1 MSNNNKV
8 SIKEK
13 LREKIKEKQRK
24 ESSDSNTVKK
34 DPLFENPMFQEM
46 KNSLPVEEQKKYE
59 QYGKYMYEEMDQ
71 LDEKGDIKSAVDTV
85 AQIKL
90 MLESGMHPCYLE
102 KEEREFLKNYLG
114 EEWYK
119 NFGYLEN
126 DLNRINM

>member
-1 MSNNNKV
+1 MSNTNKV

-13 LREKIKEKQRK
+13 LREKIIEKQKNDNAGNSKR
-24 ESSDSNTVKK
+24 

-46 KNSLPVEEQKKYE
+46 KNSLSVEDQKKYE

-71 LDEKGDIKSAVDTV
+71 LDEKGNIKAAIDTV
-85 AQIKL
+85 SQIKL
-90 MLESGMHPCYLE
+90 MLESGMHPSYLE

-126 DLNRINM
+126 DLNRVNM

>member
-1 MSNNNKV
+1 MSNTNKV

-13 LREKIKEKQRK
+13 LREKIIEKQKQENSGNSKR
-24 ESSDSNTVKK
+24 

-46 KNSLPVEEQKKYE
+46 KNSLSVEDQKKYE

-71 LDEKGDIKSAVDTV
+71 LDEKGDIKAAIDTV
-85 AQIKL
+85 SQIKL
-90 MLESGMHPCYLE
+90 MLESGMHPSYLE

-126 DLNRINM
+126 DLNRVNM